1 MGSRPRPAERVS
13 GPVVTF
19 DLARELGALRGS
31 DSYRQNDHASTTL
44 VNRAGF
50 GAVLVALPKGGHL
63 KEHRARR
70 SISLHVLEGAIR
82 LELDEGPLELRAGQ
96 VTALAPN
103 LRHSVTGV
111 EDSAFLLTMGGVV
124 RAAG

>member
-1 MGSRPRPAERVS
+1 MGSPSRPSERIS
-13 GPVVTF
+13 TPVVTF
-19 DLARELGALRGS
+19 DLSRELEALRGS
-31 DSYRQNDHASTTL
+31 DSYRKNDHASTTL

-50 GAVLVALPKGGHL
+50 GAVLVALPRGGRL

-70 SISLHVLEGAIR
+70 GISIQVLEGAVR

-103 LRHSVTGV
+103 LRHGLSGV
-111 EDSAFLLTMGGVV
+111 EDSAFLLTMGGNV
-124 RAAG
+124 RV